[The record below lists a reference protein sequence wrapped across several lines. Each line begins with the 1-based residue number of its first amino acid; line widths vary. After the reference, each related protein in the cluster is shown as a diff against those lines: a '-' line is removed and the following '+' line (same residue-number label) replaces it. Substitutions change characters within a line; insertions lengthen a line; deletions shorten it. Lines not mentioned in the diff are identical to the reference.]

1 MEWMETNITVDY
13 GMKAKTLELRDNCEP
28 DGTLEALIIN

>member
-13 GMKAKTLELRDNCEP
+13 GKTFELRDNCEL
-28 DGTLEALIIN
+28 DGTLEALIIK